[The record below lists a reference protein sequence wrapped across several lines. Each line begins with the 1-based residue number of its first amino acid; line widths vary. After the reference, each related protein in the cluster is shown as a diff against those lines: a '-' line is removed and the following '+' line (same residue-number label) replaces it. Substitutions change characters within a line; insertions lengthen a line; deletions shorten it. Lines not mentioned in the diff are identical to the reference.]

1 MDLRRRAPRDR
12 AIVSDLGGDAMSDAV
27 KKWQDKTA
35 PLRMMGSI
43 PSVLDIGDELVD
55 EINLLGCEVEEL
67 QQELLK
73 WDPGMEF

>member
-1 MDLRRRAPRDR
+1 MAEYD
-12 AIVSDLGGDAMSDAV
+12 VV
-27 KKWQDKTA
+27 TKWQDKTA

-55 EINLLGCEVEEL
+55 EINALGAQVEEL
-67 QQELLK
+67 QQELRK